1 MPPESARPAQSLQAP
16 FGQAMALDPLLKW
29 ARSEAAAPILMIFGA
44 TLISFSSVFV
54 KLADVSP
61 TVSGFYRVLIGGL
74 LMLTITV
81 WRGRPLWRGT
91 AAFRLVVFCGAFF
104 ALDLFF
110 WHRSIDFVGPGL
122 ATILANFQ
130 VFFLGAAG
138 ALFLGEVLKPR
149 LLAAAPLAV
158 IGLFLIFGTEWDAL
172 GNAYKLGVIFGLF
185 AAAFYSAFTLSL
197 RALQARTT
205 ALPTLAT
212 LAWVSLVSAGCLAVS
227 ALVEGQSFA
236 IVNIKTL
243 FSLLALGLVSQV
255 LGWVVIATALPR
267 LRASLAGLLL
277 LLQPL
282 LAFAWDVLFF
292 HRPATLVNLAGV
304 ALALGAIYMGGTGRR
319 HRGGRPA

>member
-1 MPPESARPAQSLQAP
+1 MRAEAVTR
-16 FGQAMALDPLLKW
+16 W
-29 ARSEAAAPILMIFGA
+29 ARSQTAAPVLMIFGA

-74 LMLTITV
+74 LLLAI
-81 WRGRPLWRGT
+81 
-91 AAFRLVVFCGAFF
+91 AAFRRERLWGGGGGPGLTLFCGVFF

-110 WHRSIDFVGPGL
+110 WHRSINYVGPGL

-149 LLAAAPLAV
+149 LLAAAPLGVA
-158 IGLFLIFGTEWDAL
+158 GLFMIFGSDWGAL
-172 GNAYKLGVIFGLF
+172 GSAYQLGVVFGLL
-185 AAAFYSAFTLSL
+185 AAAFYSGYTLSL
-197 RALQARTT
+197 RKLQADAE
-205 ALPTLAT
+205 ALSPTAT
-212 LAWVSLVSAGCLAVS
+212 LAAVSLVTAACLAASGV
-227 ALVEGQSFA
+227 AEGQSFA
-236 IVNIKTL
+236 VVNLKTL
-243 FSLLALGLVSQV
+243 FSLVALGVFSQV

-282 LAFAWDVLFF
+282 LAFVWDVLFF
-292 HRPATLVNLAGV
+292 QRPATLLNWTGV
-304 ALALGAIYMGGTGRR
+304 ALTLGAIYMGSTGPRL
-319 HRGGRPA
+319 GRKRAG